1 MQPPTV
7 ARRLAHTTPES
18 GETVQSCAATASDRQ
33 RGEEQMSWHAL
44 LYSPTDDANIWRQT
58 HRSHQSTQPA
68 RSLGSATADAR
79 WRWEAPEAGN
89 VTPITVER
97 GNSDEL
103 VATRLGVARELRD
116 EMAEMARMMGRS
128 EDDIWAEA
136 AREWLMRRLR
146 NDGPPP
152 TTPAAAP
159 VPGARPSRMWNEI
172 DELLTEL
179 RHPRYITAPATPTAP
194 AA

>member
-1 MQPPTV
+1 
-7 ARRLAHTTPES
+7 
-18 GETVQSCAATASDRQ
+18 
-33 RGEEQMSWHAL
+33 MSWHTL

-58 HRSHQSTQPA
+58 RRSHQPTQPA

-79 WRWEAPEAGN
+79 WRWASPEAGN
-89 VTPITVER
+89 VTPITAER
-97 GNSDEL
+97 SSGNEM
-103 VATRLGVARELRD
+103 VAPRLGVARELRA
-116 EMAEMARMMGRS
+116 EMAEMARVMGRS

-159 VPGARPSRMWNEI
+159 TPDARPSRMWNEI
-172 DELLTEL
+172 DELLSEL
-179 RHPRYITAPATPTAP
+179 RHPRYITKP
-194 AA
+194 AAPTVPAA

>member
-1 MQPPTV
+1 
-7 ARRLAHTTPES
+7 
-18 GETVQSCAATASDRQ
+18 
-33 RGEEQMSWHAL
+33 MSWHAL
-44 LYSPTDDANIWRQT
+44 LYSPTDDANIWMQP
-58 HRSHQSTQPA
+58 HRSHQPTQPA

-79 WRWEAPEAGN
+79 WRWASPATCRVTSTPAECSSGDEIVAP
-89 VTPITVER
+89 
-97 GNSDEL
+97 
-103 VATRLGVARELRD
+103 RLGGARELRA
-116 EMAEMARMMGRS
+116 EMAEMARVMGRS

-136 AREWLMRRLR
+136 AREWLLRRLR

-179 RHPRYITAPATPTAP
+179 RHPRYITTPTAP

>member
-1 MQPPTV
+1 
-7 ARRLAHTTPES
+7 
-18 GETVQSCAATASDRQ
+18 
-33 RGEEQMSWHAL
+33 MSWHAL

-58 HRSHQSTQPA
+58 HRSHQPTQPA
-68 RSLGSATADAR
+68 RSLGTATADAR
-79 WRWEAPEAGN
+79 WRWASPEADN
-89 VTPITVER
+89 VTPITAER
-97 GNSDEL
+97 GNSDKL
-103 VATRLGVARELRD
+103 VATRLGVTSELRA
-116 EMAEMARMMGRS
+116 EMSEMARVMGRS

>member
-1 MQPPTV
+1 
-7 ARRLAHTTPES
+7 
-18 GETVQSCAATASDRQ
+18 
-33 RGEEQMSWHAL
+33 MSWHAL
-44 LYSPTDDANIWRQT
+44 LYNPADDANIWRQA
-58 HRSHQSTQPA
+58 HRSYQPTQPA

-79 WRWEAPEAGN
+79 WRWASPEAGR
-89 VTPITVER
+89 VTATTTERITA
-97 GNSDEL
+97 DKP
-103 VATRLGVARELRD
+103 ATRLGVARELRA
-116 EMAEMARMMGRS
+116 EMAEMARVMGRS

-146 NDGPPP
+146 NEGPPP

-159 VPGARPSRMWNEI
+159 VPGERPSRMWNEI
-172 DELLTEL
+172 DELLSEL

>member
-1 MQPPTV
+1 
-7 ARRLAHTTPES
+7 
-18 GETVQSCAATASDRQ
+18 
-33 RGEEQMSWHAL
+33 MSWHAL
-44 LYSPTDDANIWRQT
+44 LYSPTDDANIWRQS
-58 HRSHQSTQPA
+58 HRSQQPTQPA

-79 WRWEAPEAGN
+79 WRWASPEAGR
-89 VTPITVER
+89 VTPITVAR
-97 GNSDEL
+97 SNSDEL
-103 VATRLGVARELRD
+103 VARRLGVARDLRA
-116 EMAEMARMMGRS
+116 EMAEMARVMGRS
-128 EDDIWAEA
+128 EDDVWAEA

-172 DELLTEL
+172 DELLSEL
-179 RHPRYITAPATPTAP
+179 RHPRYITAPAKPTVP

>member
-1 MQPPTV
+1 
-7 ARRLAHTTPES
+7 
-18 GETVQSCAATASDRQ
+18 
-33 RGEEQMSWHAL
+33 MSWHAL

-58 HRSHQSTQPA
+58 HRSHQLTKPA

-79 WRWEAPEAGN
+79 WRWASPGAGN
-89 VTPITVER
+89 VTPITAER
-97 GNSDEL
+97 SSGDEF
-103 VATRLGVARELRD
+103 VATQLGVARELRA
-116 EMAEMARMMGRS
+116 EMAEMARVMGRS

-179 RHPRYITAPATPTAP
+179 RHLRYITAPATPTAP

>member
-1 MQPPTV
+1 
-7 ARRLAHTTPES
+7 
-18 GETVQSCAATASDRQ
+18 
-33 RGEEQMSWHAL
+33 MSWHAL
-44 LYSPTDDANIWRQT
+44 VYSPTDDANIWRQQ
-58 HRSHQSTQPA
+58 HRSYQPTQPA
-68 RSLGSATADAR
+68 RSLGSATAEAR
-79 WRWEAPEAGN
+79 WRWASPEAGR
-89 VTPITVER
+89 VTTTPAER
-97 GNSDEL
+97 SSGEGI
-103 VATRLGVARELRD
+103 VAPRRDVARELRA
-116 EMAEMARMMGRS
+116 EMAEMARVMGRS

-172 DELLTEL
+172 DELLSEL
-179 RHPRYITAPATPTAP
+179 RHPRYITAPAAPTAP

>member
-1 MQPPTV
+1 
-7 ARRLAHTTPES
+7 
-18 GETVQSCAATASDRQ
+18 
-33 RGEEQMSWHAL
+33 MSWHAL
-44 LYSPTDDANIWRQT
+44 LYSPTDDANIWSQA
-58 HRSHQSTQPA
+58 HRSHQPTQPA

-79 WRWEAPEAGN
+79 WRWASPDAGA
-89 VTPITVER
+89 VTPRNVER
-97 GNSDEL
+97 GSGDEL
-103 VATRLGVARELRD
+103 VTTHFGVARELRA
-116 EMAEMARMMGRS
+116 EMAEMARVMGRS

-159 VPGARPSRMWNEI
+159 VPCARPSRMWNEI
-172 DELLTEL
+172 DEMLAEL
-179 RHPRYITAPATPTAP
+179 RHPRYVISPAAPVAP

>member
-1 MQPPTV
+1 
-7 ARRLAHTTPES
+7 
-18 GETVQSCAATASDRQ
+18 
-33 RGEEQMSWHAL
+33 MSWHAL
-44 LYSPTDDANIWRQT
+44 LYSPTDEANIWRQA
-58 HRSHQSTQPA
+58 HRSHQPTQPA
-68 RSLGSATADAR
+68 RALGSATADAR
-79 WRWEAPEAGN
+79 WRWASPEAGN
-89 VTPITVER
+89 VTPITAER
-97 GNSDEL
+97 GSGDE
-103 VATRLGVARELRD
+103 VAATHLGVARELRA
-116 EMAEMARMMGRS
+116 EMAEMARVMGRS

-172 DELLTEL
+172 DAMLAEL
-179 RHPRYITAPATPTAP
+179 RHPRYITAPATPAVP

>member
-1 MQPPTV
+1 
-7 ARRLAHTTPES
+7 
-18 GETVQSCAATASDRQ
+18 
-33 RGEEQMSWHAL
+33 MSWHAL
-44 LYSPTDDANIWRQT
+44 VYSPTDDANIWRQQ
-58 HRSHQSTQPA
+58 HRSYQPTQPA
-68 RSLGSATADAR
+68 RSLGSATAEAR
-79 WRWEAPEAGN
+79 WRWASPEAGR
-89 VTPITVER
+89 VTATPAER
-97 GNSDEL
+97 SSGEGI
-103 VATRLGVARELRD
+103 VAPRRDVARELRA
-116 EMAEMARMMGRS
+116 EMAEMARVMGRS

-172 DELLTEL
+172 DELLSEL
-179 RHPRYITAPATPTAP
+179 RHPRYITAPAAPTAP

>member
-1 MQPPTV
+1 
-7 ARRLAHTTPES
+7 
-18 GETVQSCAATASDRQ
+18 
-33 RGEEQMSWHAL
+33 MSWYAL
-44 LYSPTDDANIWRQT
+44 THGFLESDDQIRPTTALSVWT
-58 HRSHQSTQPA
+58 PA
-68 RSLGSATADAR
+68 TRSLGAATADAR
-79 WRWEAPEAGN
+79 WRWASPEAGN
-89 VTPITVER
+89 VTPITAQR
-97 GNSDEL
+97 GRDTE
-103 VATRLGVARELRD
+103 VVTAHLGVARELRA
-116 EMAEMARMMGRS
+116 EMAEMARVMGRS

-179 RHPRYITAPATPTAP
+179 RHPRYITAPAAPTAP